1 MIMKSYLDMR
11 EAERQRV
18 DSAARLYLEELLSE
32 FSRTKVIE
40 TLRVRTYQRPRSYF
54 EKGVLLRAI
63 QLMEEGF
70 NV

>member
-1 MIMKSYLDMR
+1 MKES
-11 EAERQRV
+11 EAKKV
-18 DSAARLYLEELLSE
+18 DSAARMYLEELLAE
-32 FSRTKVIE
+32 YPRVRVMEK
-40 TLRVRTYQRPRSYF
+40 LRVRTYQRPRSYF